1 MRLNPL
7 YLLIVF
13 FIHSCNFIDKN
24 PSSLNSFIP
33 KDASIIIR
41 IHNPNKFKSDV
52 LNNSLALNFFNNE
65 NNYNFKKQIKIIE
78 GLPENN
84 PILICLS
91 GDKKNNSFTII
102 TRQNKT
108 DIEISNDTIFKKI
121 IDSISIIS
129 NSADKIEKIALNR
142 SRLYEKYKNLNSEN
156 ASFSVFAESP
166 FSNNF
171 FKSIFGEDFSNINN
185 DLFLKAN
192 LFNDKILINGISVI
206 NDSATLSKIS

>member
-1 MRLNPL
+1 M
-7 YLLIVF
+7 
-13 FIHSCNFIDKN
+13 S
-24 PSSLNSFIP
+24 
-33 KDASIIIR
+33 
-41 IHNPNKFKSDV
+41 
-52 LNNSLALNFFNNE
+52 
-65 NNYNFKKQIKIIE
+65 
-78 GLPENN
+78 
-84 PILICLS
+84 S

-129 NSADKIEKIALNR
+129 NSADKIEKIALNK
-142 SRLYEKYKNLNSEN
+142 SKLYEKYKNLNSEN

-192 LFNDKILINGISVI
+192 
-206 NDSATLSKIS
+206 

>member
-84 PILICLS
+84 PYGAVDPINI
-91 GDKKNNSFTII
+91 DII
-102 TRQNKT
+102 
-108 DIEISNDTIFKKI
+108 KKI
-121 IDSISIIS
+121 IVLQLLP
-129 NSADKIEKIALNR
+129 DKIKRI
-142 SRLYEKYKNLNSEN
+142 
-156 ASFSVFAESP
+156 
-166 FSNNF
+166 
-171 FKSIFGEDFSNINN
+171 
-185 DLFLKAN
+185 
-192 LFNDKILINGISVI
+192 
-206 NDSATLSKIS
+206 